1 VKAAVGE
8 PVIADATVAPG
19 HDGQAV
25 LVVRLRHENGAF
37 DTVTL
42 DADQARAL
50 LEECSADSAEDL
62 RGQPWRRLLRVLEQ
76 PKVQED

>member
-1 VKAAVGE
+1 M
-8 PVIADATVAPG
+8 IADAIVAPG

-50 LEECSADSAEDL
+50 LEECAATSAADL

-76 PKVQED
+76 PTDRED

>member
-1 VKAAVGE
+1 VDE
-8 PVIADATVAPG
+8 PVIADASVAPG

-50 LEECSADSAEDL
+50 LEDCGAASAAEL

-76 PKVQED
+76 PKNQED

>member
-1 VKAAVGE
+1 MAE

-50 LEECSADSAEDL
+50 LEACGASSAAEL
-62 RGQPWRRLLRVLEQ
+62 RGQPWRRLLHVLEHTSDR
-76 PKVQED
+76 EA

>member
-1 VKAAVGE
+1 M
-8 PVIADATVAPG
+8 IADATVAPG

-25 LVVRLRHENGAF
+25 LVVHLRHENGAF

-42 DADQARAL
+42 DAGQARAL
-50 LEECSADSAEDL
+50 LEDCGAVSAAEL

-76 PKVQED
+76 PKHQED